1 MLGSRGFHEPKRRTF
16 GESLIAL
23 LMHLVGTAVVFV
35 ALFTLI
41 WLAAW
46 FLAWLQ
52 GIRPLSEDVMRP
64 IHYFEMGALYLD
76 EGVCAIMLLAG
87 ARRFCRELLE
97 IGP

>member
-1 MLGSRGFHEPKRRTF
+1 
-16 GESLIAL
+16 
-23 LMHLVGTAVVFV
+23 
-35 ALFTLI
+35 
-41 WLAAW
+41 
-46 FLAWLQ
+46 
-52 GIRPLSEDVMRP
+52 MRP